1 MHSAC
6 EEQIESLTEIPAKN
20 VAQNYCFC
28 LFCIISSEKKIRHI
42 GSVVPASMERV
53 KFKYTCDLSNDQDFK
68 NFTMMI

>member
-6 EEQIESLTEIPAKN
+6 EEQIESLTAIPAKN
-20 VAQNYCFC
+20 VAKV
-28 LFCIISSEKKIRHI
+28 LFLFILYHWQREKIRHI

-68 NFTMMI
+68 NFAMVI

>member
-28 LFCIISSEKKIRHI
+28 LFCIIGREKKS
-42 GSVVPASMERV
+42 G
-53 KFKYTCDLSNDQDFK
+53 T
-68 NFTMMI
+68 